1 MVISHPIFLN
11 QEIPLVS
18 KPIFNSTNSII
29 IMIITSLGIEAQLL
43 SESDIDRRVNVTFP
57 MKGSNISVRSN
68 VPSTVLSMHK
78 YLNSFYLI
86 NIVVTIQSNFLVQ

>member
-11 QEIPLVS
+11 QEIPSVS
-18 KPIFNSTNSII
+18 KPIFNLTNSII
-29 IMIITSLGIEAQLL
+29 IIIVIITSLGIEAQLL
-43 SESDIDRRVNVTFP
+43 SQSDIDRRVNVTFP

-78 YLNSFYLI
+78 YLNSF
-86 NIVVTIQSNFLVQ
+86 NIMVTIQSNFLDQ